1 MEYVFLGLK
10 VLMAILMIFAGF
22 YHFYKPNFYN
32 PIIPDF
38 LPKKLVTYVSGIVEL
53 VLGIGLFIKGSER
66 ISAYGIFILMLVF
79 LPIHIW
85 DATREKPAM
94 KTKKIAYIRILIQ
107 FLLIAWAWYLY
118 QNELT

>member
-1 MEYVFLGLK
+1 MEYLHLGLK
-10 VLMAILMIFAGF
+10 ILMSAMLLFAGF
-22 YHFYKPNFYN
+22 YHFYKPKFYN
-32 PIIPDF
+32 PIIPNF
-38 LPKKLVTYVSGIVEL
+38 LPKLAVTYVSGLVEL
-53 VLGIGLFIKGSER
+53 MLGIGLFIKGYES

-107 FLLIAWAWYLY
+107 FQLIAWAWYLY

>member
-1 MEYVFLGLK
+1 MEYIFLGLK
-10 VLMAILMIFAGF
+10 ILMAIMMIFAGF

-38 LPKKLVTYVSGIVEL
+38 LPKKLVTYISGFVEL
-53 VLGIGLFIKGSER
+53 VLGIGLFTKGYES
-66 ISAYGIFILMLVF
+66 ISAWGIFILMLVF